1 MSRLYKRDGNYW
13 LDYLDANGIR
23 HREKCCPNKRVSE
36 ESLNARLADVAR
48 EQFIG
53 KTDSK
58 LSFAEFAKVWTE
70 RITPTLAERTAE
82 RWVGILENHLKV
94 AFKGSLKS
102 ITLEAVEGYIAER
115 LALRRPCIECK
126 GKELL
131 ASETCSTCDG
141 KGDLPK
147 VTPATVNREISV
159 LRHMLKRA
167 VAWKYLAR
175 NPIEGWK
182 PLKEAPGRSRFLLPD
197 EVGRLITACED
208 SRSVYLKAFVLV
220 ALNTGMRRG
229 EVLSLTRRSIDWQSQ
244 TANLDKTK
252 NGESG
257 HVPLNETAFAALKS
271 LPTRID
277 GKLFP
282 FKDDHAISRS
292 FSRAVERAGLED
304 FHLHDLRHSF
314 ASAHAL
320 NGTQQRGLQAL
331 LRHKDT
337 RMTMRYSHLTDA
349 YLRTAV
355 NAVNLGAEV
364 TSEAGDALEETGTQ
378 PR

>member
-1 MSRLYKRDGNYW
+1 MARLYKRGRNYW
-13 LDYLDANGIR
+13 MDYLDADGVR
-23 HREKCCPNKRVSE
+23 CREKVCPNKRVAE
-36 ESLNARLADVAR
+36 EALNARLTDVAR
-48 EQFIG
+48 EQYVGKSDTKIG
-53 KTDSK
+53 
-58 LSFAEFAKVWTE
+58 FAEFAKVWTE
-70 RITPTLAERTAE
+70 RITPTLADRTAE
-82 RWVGILENHLKV
+82 RWNGLLENHLKA

-115 LALRRPCIECK
+115 LALRRPCTECK
-126 GKELL
+126 GKKLVATEKCP
-131 ASETCSTCDG
+131 TCEG

-147 VTPATVNREISV
+147 VMAATVNREISV

-167 VAWKYLAR
+167 VAWKYIGR

-208 SRSVYLKAFVLV
+208 SRSIYLKAFVLV

-229 EVLSLTRRSIDWQSQ
+229 EVLSLTRGSIDWQNR
-244 TANLDKTK
+244 TANLNKTK

-257 HVPLNETAFAALKS
+257 HVPLNDTAFAALKS

-282 FKDDHAISRS
+282 YADDHAISRS

-355 NAVNLGAEV
+355 NAVNLGADMTIAE
-364 TSEAGDALEETGTQ
+364 ENALEGTGTQ
-378 PR
+378 PA